1 MDLATNLLQWFD
13 VFYPQND
20 LWEKISWWAK
30 FSKNW
35 LKKKA
40 RLAPWMEECAQN
52 LLAQIGSRGVSWIPS
67 TTNVFSWLSGENQS
81 GYGVVRKV
89 LIERFNYIPSMIE
102 LAGKTLKTN
111 DKQEAHKQQSMETIT
126 CTCEHLGVIKF
137 LAIHTET
144 MEAYTL
150 WWNGGTFLEMLDYNM
165 KYSPIIDNCMLLQQG
180 GPNMEGQT

>member
-1 MDLATNLLQWFD
+1 MVGQILKELVKEKGKACTMDGRMRSKPSSPNW
-13 VFYPQND
+13 
-20 LWEKISWWAK
+20 KSWCV
-30 FSKNW
+30 
-35 LKKKA
+35 
-40 RLAPWMEECAQN
+40 M
-52 LLAQIGSRGVSWIPS
+52 IPS
-67 TTNVFSWLSGENQS
+67 TTNVFSWLSGDNQG

-111 DKQEAHKQQSMETIT
+111 DKQEAHKQQSMETVT

-165 KYSPIIDNCMLLQQG
+165 KYSPIIDNCMLLWQG